1 MYREVQLDFAPE
13 MEVFHMLFE
22 RCHTK
27 SIEGSLKQH
36 TKYFNFRSII
46 QLDHPVNDR
55 NPSLIQGL
63 NAKVKETI
71 RERDEAVQKLRSE
84 VAGTR
89 VECDQGR
96 IV

>member
-13 MEVFHMLFE
+13 MEVFQMLFE

-27 SIEGSLKQH
+27 GSLKQH

-46 QLDHPVNDR
+46 QLDHPVNDW
-55 NPSLIQGL
+55 NPSIIQGL

-84 VAGTR
+84 VAGSR